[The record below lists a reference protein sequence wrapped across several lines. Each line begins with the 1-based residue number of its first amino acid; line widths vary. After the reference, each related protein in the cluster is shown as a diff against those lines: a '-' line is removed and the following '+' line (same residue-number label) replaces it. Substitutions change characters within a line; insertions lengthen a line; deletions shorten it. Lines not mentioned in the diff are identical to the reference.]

1 MRLTNIFENLSN
13 EVKLLDAKVFNIK
26 YLYVLGFKKV
36 IVIFKEFYKLL
47 VILPI
52 DKLHIGILIVLVF

>member
-1 MRLTNIFENLSN
+1 M
-13 EVKLLDAKVFNIK
+13 FNIGC
-26 YLYVLGFKKV
+26 LYVLDFKKV
-36 IVIFKEFYKLL
+36 IIVFFKEFYKLL